1 MTFAF
6 LTGSCRDTP
15 PPQRDKKE
23 VVLWK
28 QLGSWKGHGNAQT
41 ESFVGLTGSLRF
53 KWQTANEKPKGQG
66 RFKIILQS
74 AISGRDLQEPVN
86 ETGTGEGTIYTAD
99 DPRVFHV
106 VVESANVDWSFTVE
120 EAAFGAAPSKP

>member
-6 LTGSCRDTP
+6 LTGACGDAHQQP
-15 PPQRDKKE
+15 EKPEKKE

-28 QLGSWKGHGNAQT
+28 LLGSWKGHGNQQT

-53 KWQTANEKPKGQG
+53 TWQTTNETPKGQG
-66 RFKIILQS
+66 RFKLILQS
-74 AISGRDLQEPVN
+74 AISGRDLQEPVD
-86 ETGTGEGTIYTAD
+86 ERGTGEGTIYTAD

-106 VVESANVDWSFTVE
+106 VVESANVDWAFTVE
-120 EAAFGAAPSKP
+120 EAAFGTVSR